1 MFGNLLINHKRVFLL
16 ENGVYI
22 LILVD
27 AEKLGLINKKIEKNI
42 IVYNMEF
49 FTIKNKDNF

>member
-22 LILVD
+22 LILLD
-27 AEKLGLINKKIEKNI
+27 AEKLGLINKK
-42 IVYNMEF
+42 
-49 FTIKNKDNF
+49 